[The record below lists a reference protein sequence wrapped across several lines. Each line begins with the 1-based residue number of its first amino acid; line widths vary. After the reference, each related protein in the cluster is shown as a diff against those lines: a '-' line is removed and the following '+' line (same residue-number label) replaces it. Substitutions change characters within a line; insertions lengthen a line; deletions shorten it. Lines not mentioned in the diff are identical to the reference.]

1 MLSLKALESG
11 GTLLKSG
18 NALTGT
24 KTSYSGGA
32 VGTYALFRL
41 NGNVAC
47 SGVFFNYEPPTLT
60 SKIPDLLK
68 STQPAAEGKLVGGC
82 R

>member
-1 MLSLKALESG
+1 
-11 GTLLKSG
+11 
-18 NALTGT
+18 
-24 KTSYSGGA
+24 
-32 VGTYALFRL
+32 VGTYSLFHL

-60 SKIPDLLK
+60 GKIPDLLK
-68 STQPAAEGKLVGGC
+68 TPNQAGGRLVGGC

>member
-1 MLSLKALESG
+1 M
-11 GTLLKSG
+11 KSG
-18 NALTGT
+18 NGITGT

-41 NGNVAC
+41 NGDVTC

-60 SKIPDLLK
+60 SKIPALL
-68 STQPAAEGKLVGGC
+68 TTPGAAGGKVVGGC
-82 R
+82 H